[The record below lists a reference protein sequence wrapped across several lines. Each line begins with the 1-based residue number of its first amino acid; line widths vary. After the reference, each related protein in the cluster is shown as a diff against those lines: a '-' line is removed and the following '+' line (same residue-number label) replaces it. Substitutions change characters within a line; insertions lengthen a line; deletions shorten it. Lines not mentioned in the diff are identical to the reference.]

1 MSRTATMEIHG
12 WGRYPRGR
20 ARVLRPERVRE
31 AVPPAADSVIARGQG
46 RSYGDAAMSAEGV
59 VMLTERLNRFL
70 SFDEATG
77 VLRAEAGATLA
88 EVIDVLLPRGWF
100 PPVTPG
106 TKFVSLGGALAAD
119 VHGKNH
125 HRDGTF
131 GAHVTEL
138 EIVLA
143 DGTRRRCSPDRE
155 AELFWATVGGMG
167 LTGIVT
173 EVSLKLMRVES
184 AHVVVRH
191 SAAPG
196 LDALLDMLA
205 GDEYDERYSVAW
217 VDSLARGRALGRGV
231 LMTGEHATL
240 AALSS
245 LDIENPLAATPRRN
259 LNIPFDLPSWVLNPR
274 SVAAFNELYFRRQG
288 ARDVPFVTDF
298 ESFFYPLDRVG
309 GWNRMYGARGFVQ
322 YQCVL
327 PPATARRGLRLLF
340 EELSRTRRASFLAVL
355 KRFGAEGRAPLSF
368 PTEGYTLALDLPV
381 TGADLFALLDR
392 FDALVLE
399 HGGRV
404 YLAKD
409 TRMKPATLRAMYPR
423 FGEWLRVKE
432 RVDPAG
438 RFASD
443 LSRRL
448 GMGARG

>member
-1 MSRTATMEIHG
+1 MELHG

-20 ARVLRPERVRE
+20 ARVLRPERVGE
-31 AVPPAADSVIARGQG
+31 AVPPDEGSVIARGQG
-46 RSYGDAAMSAEGV
+46 RSYGDAAMSADGA
-59 VMLTERLNRFL
+59 VMLMERLNRFL
-70 SFDEATG
+70 SFDEEAG

-88 EVIDVLLPRGWF
+88 EVLAVFLPRGWF
-100 PPVTPG
+100 LPVTPG

-125 HRDGTF
+125 HRDGTL

-138 EIVLA
+138 ELALA
-143 DGTRRRCSPDRE
+143 DGTRRRCSPDGD

-167 LTGIVT
+167 LTGIIT
-173 EVSLKLMRVES
+173 EVALKLMRVQS

-191 SAAPG
+191 HAARD
-196 LDALLDMLA
+196 LDALLELLA
-205 GDEYDERYSVAW
+205 GEEYDEQYSVAW

-231 LMTGEHATL
+231 LMTGQHATL
-240 AALSS
+240 AALPR
-245 LDIENPLAATPRRN
+245 DIAEPLASKSRRG
-259 LNIPFDLPSWVLNPR
+259 LGLPFDLPSWVLNPL
-274 SVAAFNELYFRRQG
+274 SVSAFNELYFRRQG
-288 ARDVPFVTDF
+288 ARDVPFVTDC

-309 GWNRMYGARGFVQ
+309 DWNRLYGARGFVQ

-327 PPATARRGLRLLF
+327 PPATARRALRLLF

-355 KRFGAEGRAPLSF
+355 KRFGAEGRGLLSF
-368 PTEGYTLALDLPV
+368 PTAGYTLALDLPV

-392 FDALVLE
+392 FDELVLE

-409 TRMKPATLRAMYPR
+409 MRLKPETFRAMYPR
-423 FGEWLRVKE
+423 FAEWLRVKQ
-432 RVDPAG
+432 RFDPED
-438 RFASD
+438 RFGSD

-448 GMGARG
+448 GMGAQA

>member
-1 MSRTATMEIHG
+1 MSRTVSMEIHG

-20 ARVLRPERVRE
+20 SRVLRPERVRE
-31 AVPPAADSVIARGQG
+31 AVPPDEGSVIARGQG
-46 RSYGDAAMSAEGV
+46 RSYGDAAMSADGA

-70 SFDEATG
+70 SFDEETG

-88 EVIDVLLPRGWF
+88 EVLAVFLPRGWF

-125 HRDGTF
+125 HRDGTL

-138 EIVLA
+138 ELALA
-143 DGTRRRCSPDRE
+143 DGTRRRCSPERD

-167 LTGIVT
+167 LTGIIT
-173 EVSLKLMRVES
+173 EVSLKLARVES

-191 SAAPG
+191 NAARD
-196 LDALLDMLA
+196 LDALLELLA
-205 GDEYDERYSVAW
+205 DEEHDERYSVAW

-231 LMTGEHATL
+231 LMTGRHASL
-240 AALSS
+240 AALPR
-245 LDIENPLAATPRRN
+245 DIAEPLALKSPRR
-259 LNIPFDLPSWVLNPR
+259 LGLPFDLPSWVLNPL
-274 SVAAFNELYFRRQG
+274 SVSAFNELYFRRQG
-288 ARDVPFVTDF
+288 ARDVPFVTDC

-309 GWNRMYGARGFVQ
+309 DWNRLYGARGFVQ

-327 PPATARRGLRLLF
+327 PPATARGALRLLF

-355 KRFGAEGRAPLSF
+355 KRFGAEGRGLLSF
-368 PTEGYTLALDLPV
+368 PFEGYTLALDLPV

-392 FDALVLE
+392 FDELVLE

-409 TRMKPATLRAMYPR
+409 TRLKPDSFRAMYPR
-423 FGEWLRVKE
+423 FTEWLRVKQ
-432 RVDPAG
+432 RFDPED
-438 RFASD
+438 RFSSD

-448 GMGARG
+448 GMGARA